1 MENDHLEYMDKREEQ
16 PPFFSSW
23 TQLYILVFSN
33 LLILIILFYV
43 FTKVFD

>member
-1 MENDHLEYMDKREEQ
+1 MENDHLEHMDNREEK

-23 TQLYILVFSN
+23 THLYILVFSN

>member
-1 MENDHLEYMDKREEQ
+1 MENDHLEYKDNHEIK

-23 TQLYILVFSN
+23 THLYILVFSN
-33 LLILIILFYV
+33 LLILIILFYI

>member
-1 MENDHLEYMDKREEQ
+1 MENDHLEYMDNREEQ

-23 TQLYILVFSN
+23 THLYILVFSN

>member
-1 MENDHLEYMDKREEQ
+1 MGNDHLEDKNNSEEK

-23 TQLYILVFSN
+23 THLYILVFSN
-33 LLILIILFYV
+33 LLILILLFYV